1 MTKNT
6 APPDVLEV
14 ARVGGKYLSLSELV
28 VGFRGLRHDGR

>member
-28 VGFRGLRHDGR
+28 VWLVVGG